1 MFCPSGDNNKRLQQG
16 LMTKD
21 SRKKQPENN
30 QQQEQEEVSVKL
42 ASVITF

>member
-1 MFCPSGDNNKRLQQG
+1 
-16 LMTKD
+16 MTKD